1 MLEHAMPI
9 APGTQVT
16 LDDMPAEEALRL
28 VRNILCAVVRQMPNS
43 KAHISGSQMV
53 CAQPSV
59 FKMQI
64 QPSAC
69 GQYID
74 FINLEIVDDG
84 SDDTPHTDTSA
95 DRLAGPERNA

>member
-43 KAHISGSQMV
+43 EAHISGSQMV

-84 SDDTPHTDTSA
+84 SDGASRIDPSA
-95 DRLAGPERNA
+95 DHLASTERNS